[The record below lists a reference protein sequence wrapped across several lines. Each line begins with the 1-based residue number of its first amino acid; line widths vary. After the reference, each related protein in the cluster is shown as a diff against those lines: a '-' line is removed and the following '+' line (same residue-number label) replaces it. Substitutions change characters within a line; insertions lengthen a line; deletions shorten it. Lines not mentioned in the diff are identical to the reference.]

1 MRYMNIL
8 DPIYSY
14 VSAKPKKQ
22 KQKNNKI
29 GLNKEPA
36 KGFIPIHFFVCCRIW
51 HSIFPTVV
59 YT

>member
-36 KGFIPIHFFVCCRIW
+36 KGFIPIHFFVCCRI
-51 HSIFPTVV
+51 
-59 YT
+59 